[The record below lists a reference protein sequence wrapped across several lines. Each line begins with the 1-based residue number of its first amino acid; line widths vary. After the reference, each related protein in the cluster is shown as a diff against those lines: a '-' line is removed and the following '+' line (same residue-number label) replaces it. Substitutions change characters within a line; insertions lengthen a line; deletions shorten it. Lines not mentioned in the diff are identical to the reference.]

1 MNRPTFLSLT
11 AGAGALS
18 IGLLAI
24 NFGSNVPEAAAQAAQ
39 SPAPRPD
46 LPASPKAADVVDAA
60 GAFLATLSGEQRA
73 IAQVELTPQ
82 LAVRWTNFPGGSNV
96 RNGVFYRD
104 LKPKQVEAALKVAKI
119 ALGEEG
125 FSRYQEVR
133 AADDVFA
140 KGRGGRGPGG
150 PGAGPGGPGGMFEQ
164 SDANK
169 DGQLSRDEAPG
180 FLRDQFSEIDT
191 NKDGFISLEEDTAF
205 MRQRGAGGPGGDAQ
219 KKAGGAA
226 QKKAGG
232 PGGGGAQFGS
242 ANYMIAFLGKPSKAT
257 PWILQLGGHHLAIN
271 IYYKG
276 TAGAATPYHVAAQPT
291 VWKDDQGKTHDPLAP
306 MRDSLHGLLVSL
318 TPEQSK
324 RAKLDARF
332 NDVYVGPQKDGK
344 FPAKSEGVPVSELS
358 DASKDFVKKAIAAWT
373 GDSPQGAEYRKL
385 YEAELDKI
393 KVSYSGTTAVGD
405 RGDYV
410 RIDGPRV
417 WIEFATQGSD
427 HYHTIWRDRLA
438 DYGAEFSF

>member
-1 MNRPTFLSLT
+1 MNRPTFLALAAA
-11 AGAGALS
+11 AGTLPL
-18 IGLLAI
+18 GLLAA
-24 NFGSNVPEAAAQAAQ
+24 NLGSAAPRAAVQ
-39 SPAPRPD
+39 DAPAASPAPT
-46 LPASPKAADVVDAA
+46 LLASPKAAAVVDAA
-60 GAFLATLSGEQRA
+60 DAFLATLSEEQRA
-73 IAQVELTPQ
+73 IAQIELTPQ

-96 RNGVFYRD
+96 RNGVFFRD
-104 LKPKQVEAALKVAKI
+104 LKPEQVEAALKVARI

-133 AADDVFA
+133 AADDAFA

-150 PGAGPGGPGGMFEQ
+150 PG
-164 SDANK
+164 
-169 DGQLSRDEAPG
+169 
-180 FLRDQFSEIDT
+180 
-191 NKDGFISLEEDTAF
+191 
-205 MRQRGAGGPGGDAQ
+205 Q
-219 KKAGGAA
+219 KKAGGDPA
-226 QKKAGG
+226 KKKGG
-232 PGGGGAQFGS
+232 GVAKKKGGGGGMNFG
-242 ANYMIAFLGKPSKAT
+242 AMNYMIAFLGKPSKTT

-276 TAGAATPYHVAAQPT
+276 TTGAATPYHVAAQPT
-291 VWKDDQGKTHDPLAP
+291 VWKDDQGKTHEPLAP
-306 MRDSLHGLLVSL
+306 MRESLHGLLISL

-324 RAKLDARF
+324 QAKLEARF
-332 NDVYVGPQKDGK
+332 NDVYVGPGKDGK

-373 GDSPQGAEYRKL
+373 GDSPQGEEYRKL
-385 YEAELDKI
+385 YEAELDKV
-393 KVSYSGTTAVGD
+393 KVSYSGTTNLSD

-427 HYHTIWRDRLA
+427 HVHTIWRDRLT

>member
-1 MNRPTFLSLT
+1 MNRPTLL
-11 AGAGALS
+11 ALAAAAGALPL
-18 IGLLAI
+18 GLLAA
-24 NFGSNVPEAAAQAAQ
+24 NLGSAAPRAAAQAAPAA
-39 SPAPRPD
+39 SPAPT
-46 LPASPKAADVVDAA
+46 LLASPKAADVVDAA
-60 GAFLATLSGEQRA
+60 DAFLATLSEEQRA
-73 IAQVELTPQ
+73 IAQIELTPQ

-96 RNGVFYRD
+96 RNGVFFRD
-104 LKPKQVEAALKVAKI
+104 LKPEQVEAALKVARV

-133 AADDVFA
+133 AADDAFA

-150 PGAGPGGPGGMFEQ
+150 P
-164 SDANK
+164 
-169 DGQLSRDEAPG
+169 
-180 FLRDQFSEIDT
+180 DQ
-191 NKDGFISLEEDTAF
+191 KKV
-205 MRQRGAGGPGGDAQ
+205 GGDPAK
-219 KKAGGAA
+219 KKAGGVA
-226 QKKAGG
+226 KKK
-232 PGGGGAQFGS
+232 GGGGGMNFG
-242 ANYMIAFLGKPSKAT
+242 AMNYMIAFLGKPSKTT

-276 TAGAATPYHVAAQPT
+276 TTGAATPYHVAAQPT
-291 VWKDDQGKTHDPLAP
+291 VWKDDQGKTHEPLAP
-306 MRDSLHGLLVSL
+306 MRESLHGLLHSL

-324 RAKLDARF
+324 QAKLEARF
-332 NDVYVGPQKDGK
+332 NDVYVGPGKDGK

-385 YEAELDKI
+385 YEAELDKV
-393 KVSYSGTTAVGD
+393 KVSYSGTTNLSD

-427 HYHTIWRDRLA
+427 HVHTIWRDRLT

>member
-1 MNRPTFLSLT
+1 MKKTTVLTLAAVGTLPLGFLAVHLGPV
-11 AGAGALS
+11 APPA
-18 IGLLAI
+18 
-24 NFGSNVPEAAAQAAQ
+24 VAQAA
-39 SPAPRPD
+39 PAPPT
-46 LPASPKAADVVDAA
+46 LLASPKAADVVNAA
-60 GAFLATLSGEQRA
+60 DAFLATLTAEQRA

-104 LKPKQVEAALKVAKI
+104 LKPEQVAAALKVARI

-125 FSRYQEVR
+125 FARYQEVR
-133 AADDVFA
+133 AADDAFA

-150 PGAGPGGPGGMFEQ
+150 PGGGPGGPGGGMFEQ

-169 DGQLSRDEAPG
+169 DGKLSPEEAPG
-180 FLRDQFSEIDT
+180 FLRDRFAEIDT
-191 NKDGFISLEEDTAF
+191 NKDGFISREEDGAF
-205 MRQRGAGGPGGDAQ
+205 RERGPGGR
-219 KKAGGAA
+219 GGAT

-232 PGGGGAQFGS
+232 PGGGGANFGS

-306 MRDSLHGLLVSL
+306 MRTSLHGLLASL
-318 TPEQSK
+318 TPEQSR
-324 RAKLDARF
+324 RAKLEARF

-344 FPAKSEGVPVSELS
+344 FPARSEGVPVSELS

-373 GDSPQGAEYRKL
+373 DDSPQGAEYRRI
-385 YEAELDKI
+385 YEAELDQV
-393 KVSYSGTTAVGD
+393 KVAYSGTTNVSE

-410 RIDGPRV
+410 RLDGPRV

-427 HYHTIWRDRLA
+427 HVHTIWRDRLT